1 MDTNKLT
8 YEEGMKLLQELL
20 DELEKEDLKLDET
33 IKKFKEAMK
42 VYDHCNEILTK
53 AEGDVKMILDKGMGL
68 EEVEFPEMFGE
79 EPDDEF

>member
-20 DELEKEDLKLDET
+20 EELEKEDLKLDET

-53 AEGDVKMILDKGMGL
+53 AEGDVKMILDKGMGV
-68 EEVEFPEMFGE
+68 EEVDFPEMFGE

>member
-1 MDTNKLT
+1 MNTNELT

-20 DELEKEDLKLDET
+20 DDLEKDDLKLDET

-53 AEGDVKMILDKGMGL
+53 AEGDVKMILDKGIDV
-68 EEVEFPEMFGE
+68 EEVDFPGMLAE